1 MNAWTQEQA
10 KASFDSLLENA
21 LGHQEQIIQLKNQQ
35 KVVVISLEDYLK
47 QKPRKKPLGSWL
59 VENMRGL
66 GELSLPD
73 RKETGC
79 AFSHGVNT
87 NV

>member
-1 MNAWTQEQA
+1 MNIWTQEQA

-21 LGHQEQIIQLKNQQ
+21 LSHQEQIIQLKNQQ

-47 QKPRKKPLGSWL
+47 QKQRKKPLGSWL
-59 VENMRGL
+59 VENMREL

-73 RKETGC
+73 RKETEREIP
-79 AFSHGVNT
+79 FQL
-87 NV
+87 